1 MNFGDLEFDFKIS
14 RKTIPGIIKE
24 TCFTIWN
31 VIQPQE
37 MPSPTK
43 ELWLQKAKDFEQITQ
58 FPNCIGSIDGKHVRI
73 ICPPNSGSEY
83 FNYKKFF
90 SVVLMAISDAN
101 YYFTAVDVGAFGREG
116 DSSIFKKSNFG
127 QRLKNNELDLP
138 LDSPLPVPDNFEK
151 GPQFPYV
158 LLGDEAFGLSEHVMR
173 PYPSKGLSYEKRIY
187 NYRHCRARRVVECS
201 FGILSNKWRVLHSS
215 MLIHPN
221 FAIIV
226 VQACC
231 VLHNFVRRRDGYL
244 FEDTLTCSLQEMD
257 ELAVVGGM
265 SKGIDVREM
274 FCQYFNGP
282 GALSWQNKR
291 V

>member
-1 MNFGDLEFDFKIS
+1 M
-14 RKTIPGIIKE
+14 
-24 TCFTIWN
+24 
-31 VIQPQE
+31 
-37 MPSPTK
+37 
-43 ELWLQKAKDFEQITQ
+43 
-58 FPNCIGSIDGKHVRI
+58 
-73 ICPPNSGSEY
+73 
-83 FNYKKFF
+83 
-90 SVVLMAISDAN
+90 
-101 YYFTAVDVGAFGREG
+101 
-116 DSSIFKKSNFG
+116 
-127 QRLKNNELDLP
+127 P

-173 PYPSKGLSYEKRIY
+173 PYPPKGLSYEKRMY
-187 NYRHCRARRVVECS
+187 NYRHCRARCVVESS